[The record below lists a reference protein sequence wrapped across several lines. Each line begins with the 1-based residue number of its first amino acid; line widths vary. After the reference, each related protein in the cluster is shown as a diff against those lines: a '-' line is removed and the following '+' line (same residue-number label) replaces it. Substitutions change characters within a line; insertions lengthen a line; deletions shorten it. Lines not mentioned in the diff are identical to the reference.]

1 MINSMILVQ
10 QNLVT
15 ILLGNVEK
23 IVSSSNNVDTKYSD
37 DVVKI
42 LEDLKNSLE
51 LCNKNIVL
59 LQDLSYFVY
68 KIYMFLLNVGQL
80 FFHY

>member
-15 ILLGNVEK
+15 ILLGNIEK

-68 KIYMFLLNVGQL
+68 KIYMFLLNVG
-80 FFHY
+80 

>member
-15 ILLGNVEK
+15 ILLGNIEK

>member
-15 ILLGNVEK
+15 ILLGNIEK

-68 KIYMFLLNVGQL
+68 TIYMFLLNVGQL

>member
-15 ILLGNVEK
+15 ILLGNIEK

-37 DVVKI
+37 DVVKN

>member
-15 ILLGNVEK
+15 ILLGNIEK

-68 KIYMFLLNVGQL
+68 KIYMFLVIIG
-80 FFHY
+80 

>member
-1 MINSMILVQ
+1 MILVQ

-68 KIYMFLLNVGQL
+68 KIYIP
-80 FFHY
+80 YII